1 MRKFI
6 ILLSFFLMSLATN
19 AQVWVNLGA
28 VWHYDYSSLSKGG
41 YVLYIYMKKIL

>member
-19 AQVWVNLGA
+19 AQVWVNLGP
-28 VWHYDYSSLSKGG
+28 VYQKEDMF
-41 YVLYIYMKKIL
+41 YIYMKKIL